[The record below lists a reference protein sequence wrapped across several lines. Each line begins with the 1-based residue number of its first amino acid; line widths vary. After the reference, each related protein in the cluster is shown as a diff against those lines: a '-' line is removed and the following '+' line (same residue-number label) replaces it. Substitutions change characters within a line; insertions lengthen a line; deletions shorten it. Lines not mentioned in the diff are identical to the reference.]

1 MKPLPVAL
9 LLSSFLVL
17 TSCSQGDA
25 KKKPDS
31 RPVPVTA
38 AKATVHDVPVSLQV
52 MGRAEAFESVTLKS
66 RLDGQVSAIEFTGGQ
81 HVHQGGVLVRLDPA
95 DLTAKLRQAEAAAA
109 RDSALMA
116 KAHADTARY
125 AALKDRNFVSEEKV
139 NDLRTAESSATA
151 NLRASQAAVDAAR
164 LQLSYATIRAPIT
177 GVIGTRLVYPG
188 STLKANDTA
197 LAVVNRIRPLLIT
210 FSLSEKYL
218 PTLREAMKAGDVVVD
233 VAAPGDEEKMREGMV
248 RFVDN
253 AVDTSSGTILV
264 KAELPNDDEAL
275 TPGQFL
281 KVRLVL
287 DTLRDAVTI
296 PNEAVQQGADGNFV
310 YVIKSDEHVE
320 LRKIK
325 IATSDTKMTAVSKG
339 VAADE
344 TVVTDGQLRLTP
356 DAVVKV
362 KDSGNTGREKTKDS
376 AQGREKSPSPAGSE
390 QK

>member
-9 LLSSFLVL
+9 LLCSFLVL

-38 AKATVHDVPVSLQV
+38 AKAVTRDVPVSLQV
-52 MGRAEAFESVTLKS
+52 VGRAEAFESVTLKS
-66 RLDGQVSAIEFTGGQ
+66 RVDGQVASVEFTEGQ
-81 HVHQGGVLVRLDPA
+81 HVRQGDVLIRLDPA

-109 RDSALMA
+109 RDSALTT
-116 KAHADTARY
+116 KARADTARY
-125 AALKDRNFVSEEKV
+125 AALKERNFVSEEKV
-139 NDLRTAESSATA
+139 NDLRTAESSAAA
-151 NLRASQAAVDAAR
+151 NLQASQAAVEAAR
-164 LQLSYATIRAPIT
+164 LQLSYTTVRSPIT
-177 GVIGTRLVYPG
+177 GVIGARQVFPG
-188 STLKANDTA
+188 STLKANDTV
-197 LAVVNRIRPLLIT
+197 LAVVNRVRPLLVT

-233 VAAPGDEEKMREGMV
+233 VNAAGGGGKTLVGKV
-248 RFVDN
+248 RFIDNTVDS
-253 AVDTSSGTILV
+253 ASGTIVV
-264 KAELPNDDEAL
+264 KAELPNEDESM

-281 KVRLVL
+281 KIRLVL
-287 DTLRDAVTI
+287 DTLHNAVTI

-310 YVIKSDEHVE
+310 YVIKDNAHVE
-320 LRKIK
+320 LRKVD
-325 IATSDTKMTAVSKG
+325 IATTDTTITAIGKG
-339 VAADE
+339 VEAGE

-362 KDSGNTGREKTKDS
+362 KDASGSGRDKAKDDQQGKTKKPGS
-376 AQGREKSPSPAGSE
+376 ADTG